1 MLKVVKANKNDEYAR
16 ALSTNFKTLSYFAAL
31 WHLDPDTDEY
41 RNTLKNIKGHYLLD
55 ALTGVWSSAGDQRLL
70 EYQSSNKKR
79 DYLTPVNQG
88 ELESAFDQW
97 LSSSTA
103 GMRFNGETKAIITIH
118 ANLTYLAKTVPNGES
133 FELEHIIAK
142 KYFEAADEK
151 TRKALFGNS
160 IGNCMFLP
168 KGLNNRKKAKTLYE
182 VNANGRYT
190 KLITESFYFSEQDL
204 NEAVDAIASGDH
216 ELANDIIQ
224 KRARLIADDTARIL
238 LI

>member
-1 MLKVVKANKNDEYAR
+1 MN
-16 ALSTNFKTLSYFAAL
+16 SS
-31 WHLDPDTDEY
+31 
-41 RNTLKNIKGHYLLD
+41 ISLL
-55 ALTGVWSSAGDQRLL
+55 
-70 EYQSSNKKR
+70 
-79 DYLTPVNQG
+79 
-88 ELESAFDQW
+88 
-97 LSSSTA
+97 
-103 GMRFNGETKAIITIH
+103 
-118 ANLTYLAKTVPNGES
+118 
-133 FELEHIIAK
+133 K